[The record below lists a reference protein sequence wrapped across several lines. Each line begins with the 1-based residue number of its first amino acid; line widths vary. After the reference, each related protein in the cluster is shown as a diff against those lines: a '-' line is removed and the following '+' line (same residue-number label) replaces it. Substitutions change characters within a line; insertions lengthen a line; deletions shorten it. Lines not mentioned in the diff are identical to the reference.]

1 MGQMPN
7 DLPGLLHLNMQ
18 IPQPNMG
25 IMNGG
30 FNPQQLQQ
38 MQQQMM
44 MGQGMEGM
52 MGMPQQ
58 QRQQQMQQQ
67 QPMQQQQFPQRQ
79 CEWFSTQQHSQ
90 ADVSEQS
97 SISYTCCTERG
108 VRGTRGSGQTG
119 GTGCALPVNNQDD
132 ADAIGTLRYGQSEY
146 GKSGEHGQWNAR
158 GTCIPRTRDGH
169 ERYADSWGC
178 PKGSGG
184 NCW

>member
-25 IMNGG
+25 MMNGG

-67 QPMQQQQFPQRQ
+67 PMQQQQFPQRQ
-79 CEWFSTQQHSQ
+79 GEWSSAHQRTD
-90 ADVSEQS
+90 ADCSEQS
-97 SISYTCCTERG
+97 SISHACCTKCR
-108 VRGTRGSGQTG
+108 VRSTRGPSQTG
-119 GTGCALPVNNQDD
+119 GTGCASTVN
-132 ADAIGTLRYGQSEY
+132 TSRL
-146 GKSGEHGQWNAR
+146 
-158 GTCIPRTRDGH
+158 C
-169 ERYADSWGC
+169 
-178 PKGSGG
+178 
-184 NCW
+184 

>member
-25 IMNGG
+25 MMNGG

-58 QRQQQMQQQ
+58 QRQQPMQQ
-67 QPMQQQQFPQRQ
+67 QPMQQQQQFPQRQ
-79 CEWFSTQQHSQ
+79 GEWASAKQRTYT
-90 ADVSEQS
+90 DGSEQS
-97 SISYTCCTERG
+97 SISYTCCTKCR
-108 VRGTRGSGQTG
+108 VRGTRGPGQAG
-119 GTGCALPVNNQDD
+119 RAGCELIDD
-132 ADAIGTLRYGQSEY
+132 SHIGADV
-146 GKSGEHGQWNAR
+146 
-158 GTCIPRTRDGH
+158 
-169 ERYADSWGC
+169 
-178 PKGSGG
+178 
-184 NCW
+184 

>member
-25 IMNGG
+25 MMNGG

-67 QPMQQQQFPQRQ
+67 PMQQQQQFPQRQ
-79 CEWFSTQQHSQ
+79 GEWSS
-90 ADVSEQS
+90 ARASSDANGSEQS
-97 SISYTCCTERG
+97 SISYARWTECR
-108 VRGTRGSGQTG
+108 VRSTRGPGQAG
-119 GTGCALPVNNQDD
+119 RAGCAYPANGQDW
-132 ADAIGTLRYGQSEY
+132 ADLIGTLRYGKPEY
-146 GKSGEHGQWNAR
+146 GEPGEYGQHAR
-158 GTCIPRTRDGH
+158 RTCIPRTRDGH
-169 ERYADSWGC
+169 ERYADPWSC
-178 PKGSGG
+178 SKGKRR
-184 NCW
+184 NLW

>member
-25 IMNGG
+25 MMNGG

-67 QPMQQQQFPQRQ
+67 PMQQQQFPQRQ
-79 CEWFSTQQHSQ
+79 GECSFAHRQSH
-90 ADVSEQS
+90 ADGSEQP
-97 SISYTCCTERG
+97 SISYTCCTECRL
-108 VRGTRGSGQTG
+108 RSTRRSGQAG
-119 GTGCALPVNNQDD
+119 RAGCELNVNAQEK
-132 ADAIGTLRYGQSEY
+132 ADVIGT
-146 GKSGEHGQWNAR
+146 
-158 GTCIPRTRDGH
+158 I
-169 ERYADSWGC
+169 
-178 PKGSGG
+178 
-184 NCW
+184 

>member
-25 IMNGG
+25 MMNGG

-58 QRQQQMQQQ
+58 QRPQQMQQQ

-79 CEWFSTQQHSQ
+79 CKWSLKSWFGN
-90 ADVSEQS
+90 ANRSEQS
-97 SISYTCCTERG
+97 G
-108 VRGTRGSGQTG
+108 VSHTW
-119 GTGCALPVNNQDD
+119 CA
-132 ADAIGTLRYGQSEY
+132 
-146 GKSGEHGQWNAR
+146 
-158 GTCIPRTRDGH
+158 
-169 ERYADSWGC
+169 
-178 PKGSGG
+178 
-184 NCW
+184 